1 MKDTVLVTGASGG
14 LGPELARCF
23 AKDGCDVILTA
34 RSEQALCDIAA
45 QFAADY
51 GITATPIAVDL
62 SHPDGVDALLNAVKE
77 RGLQVDVLVNNAGF
91 GDFGPFADCDIR
103 KQEDMIALNITALV
117 KLTHAVL
124 PAMKERGRGKIL
136 QVASIAAFQA
146 GPLMSIYYATKAFVL
161 SFSQALSHELKN
173 SGITVTALCPGPIK
187 TGFEDAA
194 NLDNSKLFSSL
205 KVATAEQVAVYGYR
219 ALNQGRTVAIHGVLN
234 NLMIFGERFLP
245 RRFIS
250 NIIYRIQGQRFPQA

>member
-14 LGPELARCF
+14 LGLELARLF

-34 RSEQALCDIAA
+34 RSEPKLREIAA

-51 GITATPIAVDL
+51 GVTATPIAADL
-62 SHPDGVDALLNAVKE
+62 SQPDGVDALMAAVNG
-77 RGLQVDVLVNNAGF
+77 RGFTVDVLVNNAGF
-91 GDFGPFADCDIR
+91 GDFGPFAECDME
-103 KQEDMIALNITALV
+103 KQEKMIALNVTALV

-124 PAMKERGRGKIL
+124 PAMKAKKHGKIL
-136 QVASIAAFQA
+136 QVASIASFQA

-161 SFSQALSHELKN
+161 SFSQALSRELKG

-205 KVATAEQVAVYGYR
+205 KVSTAEDVAAYGYR
-219 ALNQGRTVAIHGVLN
+219 ATQKGRRIAVHGALNKLTVFAV
-234 NLMIFGERFLP
+234 RFAP
-245 RRFIS
+245 RS
-250 NIIYRIQGQRFPQA
+250 LVANVVYRIQGQRFPQA